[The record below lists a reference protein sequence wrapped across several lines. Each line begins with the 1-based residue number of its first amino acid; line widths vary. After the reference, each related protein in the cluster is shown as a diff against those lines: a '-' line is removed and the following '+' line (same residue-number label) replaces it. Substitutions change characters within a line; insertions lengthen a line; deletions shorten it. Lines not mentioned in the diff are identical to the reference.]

1 MLDPLPAARH
11 RPPLTGSRAL
21 VIGLGNAL
29 RGDDAAGLA
38 VVRAV
43 HERAPALPVLE
54 LEREPSELI
63 DAWAGADPAL
73 VVDAVAGSEPG
84 RIHRLDAARGLV
96 ASLRRPSSS
105 HDLGLAEV
113 IELARGLDRLPRRLL
128 VFGIEGAKFRYG
140 EGLSSAVERR
150 IDELAEAVIAAA
162 GDLGNR

>member
-1 MLDPLPAARH
+1 M
-11 RPPLTGSRAL
+11 
-21 VIGLGNAL
+21 IGLGNAL

-38 VVRAV
+38 VARAV

-96 ASLRRPSSS
+96 ASLRTPSSS
-105 HDLGLAEV
+105 HGLGLAEV

-162 GDLGNR
+162 GDWGNR